1 MVFCLFLLAV
11 LLAAAPLSAST
22 SASPAWQPNDLVE
35 MSRRGKQAMADGK
48 YEEAVVIFKGLVQAL
63 PEEPTLRV
71 NLGIAHYMAGQHEQA
86 IVALEAASAGR
97 AGLVSALFFLG
108 AAYLKTG
115 NPQPAVAPL
124 EKVLTA
130 EPRNPRALHMLADAL
145 LSSGRN
151 EKAAD
156 RFLALTEAEAT
167 NPKAWHGL
175 GESYEALSS
184 ETFQRLQSVEH
195 ASPYVSLLRAQALVE
210 QKRYAR
216 ALRLYREALT
226 KLPGHRGIREQ
237 VAEIYRDTGHLEW
250 ANYEEAQ
257 ARRLD
262 PPDCSSP
269 SVECLFQAG
278 RYQDAVIATK
288 GDQSPVACYWLS
300 RAYGRLATIAFSRL
314 GQLPPSAEMHQVTA
328 EAYSAQGRAR
338 EAVEEWRQ
346 ALKYEPDSVTLRKG
360 LAESLYVMR
369 DFEAARAVLLELLK
383 VQTKSARLNLMYGG
397 TLLELYQPEEAIP
410 YLHRATELAPTLVS
424 AQALLGRAYL
434 TSGQASRAIP
444 LLKAALN
451 TDEDG
456 QVHYQLAT
464 AYKHTA
470 QEMLAKQTLQR
481 YEEILAAVEAI
492 KRQQEKDDK
501 ITPPW

>member
-1 MVFCLFLLAV
+1 
-11 LLAAAPLSAST
+11 
-22 SASPAWQPNDLVE
+22 
-35 MSRRGKQAMADGK
+35 
-48 YEEAVVIFKGLVQAL
+48 
-63 PEEPTLRV
+63 
-71 NLGIAHYMAGQHEQA
+71 
-86 IVALEAASAGR
+86 
-97 AGLVSALFFLG
+97 
-108 AAYLKTG
+108 
-115 NPQPAVAPL
+115 
-124 EKVLTA
+124 
-130 EPRNPRALHMLADAL
+130 
-145 LSSGRN
+145 
-151 EKAAD
+151 
-156 RFLALTEAEAT
+156 
-167 NPKAWHGL
+167 
-175 GESYEALSS
+175 
-184 ETFQRLQSVEH
+184 
-195 ASPYVSLLRAQALVE
+195 
-210 QKRYAR
+210 
-216 ALRLYREALT
+216 
-226 KLPGHRGIREQ
+226 
-237 VAEIYRDTGHLEW
+237 
-250 ANYEEAQ
+250 
-257 ARRLD
+257 
-262 PPDCSSP
+262 
-269 SVECLFQAG
+269 
-278 RYQDAVIATK
+278 
-288 GDQSPVACYWLS
+288 
-300 RAYGRLATIAFSRL
+300 
-314 GQLPPSAEMHQVTA
+314 MHQVTA